1 MPHGLMRLCG
11 ERAPVSRAV
20 IIVIIWLG
28 AWIGAVHAESIRV
41 VDAQGRSL
49 VLSAPAQRIVS
60 LLPSLTESVCV
71 LDACDRLIGVD
82 RASNWPDSVRALPRL
97 GGLEDTQIERILA
110 LRPDLVL
117 APVSLRAR
125 GRLEALGLR
134 VLALEPLTTADAQRA
149 LEAIAQAIG
158 RPAAAQAAWQSMQ
171 ARIDAAAMRVPA
183 SFRSRRVYFEVAE
196 TPYAAGEASFVGEL
210 LSQLGLRNIVPAA
223 LGPFPRLNP
232 EFVVRSAPD
241 LIIATR
247 AALSGMRQRPGWQH
261 MLALRTQQTCGFASE
276 AFDLLV
282 RPGPRLAE
290 GAEMLADCLESIR
303 SSAP

>member
-1 MPHGLMRLCG
+1 MRSGLTRLRGSRLPAC
-11 ERAPVSRAV
+11 RAV
-20 IIVIIWLG
+20 TLVLVWLG
-28 AWIGAVHAESIRV
+28 AVLGQAHAESIRV
-41 VDAQGRSL
+41 VDAQGRAV
-49 VLSAPAQRIVS
+49 VLPAPAQRIVS
-60 LLPSLTESVCV
+60 LLPSLTESVCA
-71 LDACDRLIGVD
+71 LDACDRLVGID
-82 RASNWPDSVRALPRL
+82 RASNWPESVRALPRL
-97 GGLEDTQIERILA
+97 GGLEDTQIERIVA

-125 GRLEALGLR
+125 GRLESLGLR
-134 VLALEPLTTADAQRA
+134 VLALEPLTSADAKRA

-158 RPAAAQAAWQSMQ
+158 RPGAAQPAWQSMQ
-171 ARIDAAAMRVPA
+171 ARIDAAAARIPA

-232 EFVVRSAPD
+232 EFVVRSAPE

-247 AALSGMRQRPGWQH
+247 TALAGMAQRPGWQH
-261 MLALRTQQTCGFASE
+261 LAALRTQQTCGFGSD

-290 GAEMLADCLESIR
+290 GAELIADCLESIR
-303 SSAP
+303 

>member
-11 ERAPVSRAV
+11 ERAPACRAV
-20 IIVIIWLG
+20 MIAIIWLG

-41 VDAQGRSL
+41 VDAQGRNL
-49 VLSAPAQRIVS
+49 VLPAPAQRIVS

-82 RASNWPDSVRALPRL
+82 RASNWPESVRALPRL

-125 GRLEALGLR
+125 GRLESLGLR

-171 ARIDAAAMRVPA
+171 VRIDAAATRVPA

-232 EFVVRSAPD
+232 EFVVRSEPD

-261 MLALRTQQTCGFASE
+261 MLALRTQQTCGFTSE

-290 GAEMLADCLESIR
+290 GAELLAACLESIR